1 MANNYKIHAADCF
14 RFLTFV
20 TQITIALL
28 MLFQARLVQRIRG
41 NILP

>member
-1 MANNYKIHAADCF
+1 MANNYKIHAADCS
-14 RFLTFV
+14 RSLTFV

-28 MLFQARLVQRIRG
+28 MLSQARLVQRIRG

>member
-1 MANNYKIHAADCF
+1 MANNSQIHGADCF

-28 MLFQARLVQRIRG
+28 MLFPARLVQRIRG
-41 NILP
+41 NTLL